1 MIPSPHV
8 IRIPQRIFPFTFFTR
23 RMAVIRSPIS
33 ASRTVIPSV
42 LNVPLDT
49 EDLKENT
56 LTRVE
61 SLLTTI
67 FAFCSPIKAM
77 KSPIPTDTACFRFIG
92 IALKIAS
99 RTFVSDN
106 RIKIIP
112 STNTAASACC
122 QLYPMPRTTVYAK

>member
-1 MIPSPHV
+1 MPSPHV
-8 IRIPQRIFPFTFFTR
+8 IRIPQRMFPFTLLTR
-23 RMAVIRSPIS
+23 RMAVMRSPIS
-33 ASRTVIPSV
+33 ARRTVIPSV
-42 LNVPLDT
+42 LKVPPET

-67 FAFCSPIKAM
+67 LAFCSPMKAIN
-77 KSPIPTDTACFRFIG
+77 SPIPTDTACFRFIG

-99 RTFVSDN
+99 RTLVRDN